1 MSTWGRSNGEQT
13 PKKNWTLDEARGK
26 LETYCSYQERCSW
39 EVRRKLVEKGIQG
52 KATETLLE
60 ELTASG
66 FLDDARYAM
75 SFARG
80 KFRIRKWGRGRIV
93 RELKLRQ
100 INASLIQAA
109 LAELDPEEYFTTLQ
123 DQAEK
128 KWEKTKEKDPF
139 KKRYSVGQY
148 LMSKGFEQDLIR
160 EALSNLSS

>member
-52 KATETLLE
+52 KSTETLLE

-100 INASLIQAA
+100 ISPSLIQAA
-109 LAELDPEEYFTTLQ
+109 LAELDPEEYFATLQ

-128 KWEKTKEKDPF
+128 KWEKTKEKDAF
-139 KKRYSVGQY
+139 KKRYLVGHY

>member
-13 PKKNWTLDEARGK
+13 PKKNWTLAEARGK

-52 KATETLLE
+52 KATETLLK

-66 FLDDARYAM
+66 FLDDARYAT

-80 KFRIRKWGRGRIV
+80 KFRIRKWGRGRIM

-100 INASLIQAA
+100 ISATLIQSA
-109 LAELDPEEYFTTLQ
+109 LAELDPEEYFATLQ

-139 KKRYSVGQY
+139 KRRYLVGHY

-160 EALSNLSS
+160 EALSNLPG